1 MSWTLHLYYGQACSG
16 MVIRTDFENR
26 TRPGERVAKRRR
38 CKAAIGASHRINQN
52 ETMRWFKQRFDGI
65 IR

>member
-1 MSWTLHLYYGQACSG
+1 